1 MSLQEQIIA
10 ADERAKIERKITALE
25 RQMFDTK
32 LLQSM
37 KSVAAFAECR
47 RILVVDLLIA
57 VTEHSKTRYYKL
69 FNTFVLKLT
78 AIQL

>member
-47 RILVVDLLIA
+47 RTLVVDLLIA
-57 VTEHSKTRYYKL
+57 VK
-69 FNTFVLKLT
+69 
-78 AIQL
+78 